1 MKVVGLAGWSGA
13 GKTTLIERLIPYFTA
28 QGLLVSTIKH
38 AHHDVDIDRPGKDSY
53 RHRQAGA
60 SEVLLASSSRI
71 VLMQELRGAPEPP
84 LPALIARLA
93 PVDLVLIEGFRAADH
108 PKVEVHRSASGM
120 PRLFP
125 GDSMIKGIASDVA
138 VNAAIRCALLDDIP
152 AVAAMLLAVAAAAPR

>member
-38 AHHDVDIDRPGKDSY
+38 AHHDVEIDRPGKDSY
-53 RHRQAGA
+53 RHREAGA

-93 PVDLVLIEGFRAADH
+93 PVDLVLIEGFRAAAC

-120 PRLFP
+120 PQLFP
-125 GDSMIKGIASDVA
+125 GDAMIKGIASDVA
-138 VNAAIRCALLDDIP
+138 VDVPILCALLDDIP
-152 AVAAMLLAVAAAAPR
+152 AVAAMLLAVAAAASQ